1 MHILY
6 VTSEFPGEM
15 RGGGGLATYLHNI
28 SGIMEK
34 NGHKVTVL
42 TLSYKKDKEYQ
53 LDNGVR
59 VICIKKN
66 NYTGVLLKRKKRE
79 FDVLVNAW
87 KLHQK
92 IKDIHKKE
100 RVDIVQTAN
109 IFGVGIFRTSIPTV
123 VRLSSDSALWREA
136 SNYFFNRDNVN
147 KLQFEDRLEFYTEI
161 NADKIISP
169 SKFIGRVVERRT
181 GKKVEIVESPFYMN
195 MEEEDN
201 SVFERKLKGKRYF
214 LTHSSLHNLK
224 GIKVLS
230 EILYDVL
237 EENDDFFYVLAGNDY
252 KVNYGDHVEKGIE
265 YLKRAAGKHADKII
279 YLGTLLRKQLIPVIK
294 NAEACILPSRVEN
307 LSNSCIEAMGLE
319 KVVIATYGTSF
330 EQIIRNKENGLLFK
344 MDSKYALRN
353 AIRYFVSMSEKEKRE
368 MGKRAG
374 LTVRKRLNED
384 VIYEKLSGVYL
395 DIINA
400 KKTKILR

>member
-1 MHILY
+1 M
-6 VTSEFPGEM
+6 
-15 RGGGGLATYLHNI
+15 
-28 SGIMEK
+28 
-34 NGHKVTVL
+34 
-42 TLSYKKDKEYQ
+42 
-53 LDNGVR
+53 
-59 VICIKKN
+59 
-66 NYTGVLLKRKKRE
+66 
-79 FDVLVNAW
+79 
-87 KLHQK
+87 
-92 IKDIHKKE
+92 
-100 RVDIVQTAN
+100 
-109 IFGVGIFRTSIPTV
+109 
-123 VRLSSDSALWREA
+123 
-136 SNYFFNRDNVN
+136 
-147 KLQFEDRLEFYTEI
+147 
-161 NADKIISP
+161 
-169 SKFIGRVVERRT
+169 
-181 GKKVEIVESPFYMN
+181 
-195 MEEEDN
+195 
-201 SVFERKLKGKRYF
+201 
-214 LTHSSLHNLK
+214 
-224 GIKVLS
+224 
-230 EILYDVL
+230 
-237 EENDDFFYVLAGNDY
+237 LAGNDY